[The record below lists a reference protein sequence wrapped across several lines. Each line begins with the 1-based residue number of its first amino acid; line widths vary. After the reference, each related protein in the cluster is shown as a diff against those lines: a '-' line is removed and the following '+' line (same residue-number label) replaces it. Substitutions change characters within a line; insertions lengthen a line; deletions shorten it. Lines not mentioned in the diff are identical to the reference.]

1 MDAGVCLPARER
13 AAAGKAYQEAV
24 IISQKIGHITI
35 NMMATLGLGMIQE
48 AENQL
53 YVAAETYRRVLDL
66 AGDPPLPAM
75 RSTSGPS
82 PNMREWNDLD
92 AAEQHGR
99 RPSTWP
105 GSSSISTSASEA
117 VAMLA
122 KADHFARQHH
132 FTHQRPI
139 LPRHRCLPCGKGCQ
153 FSVALAQRFELK
165 LSLARARCHRGY
177 GEGAGHPRTTADGY
191 GG

>member
-1 MDAGVCLPARER
+1 MDAGVCLPVAGER

-66 AGDPPLPAM
+66 AGDPPLPAACEAHLGLA
-75 RSTSGPS
+75 RICG
-82 PNMREWNDLD
+82 EWNDLD

-99 RPSTWP
+99 QALHLAGQFEHIDR
-105 GSSSISTSASEA
+105 G
-117 VAMLA
+117 VACEVLLA
-122 KADHFARQHH
+122 R
-132 FTHQRPI
+132 
-139 LPRHRCLPCGKGCQ
+139 
-153 FSVALAQRFELK
+153 LK
-165 LSLARARCHRGY
+165 LTRER
-177 GEGAGHPRTTADGY
+177 
-191 GG
+191 